1 VPGEP
6 VPVIVTMKTPGDEDV
21 QVNMENPVPFAARV
35 TLGDEKALQFRP
47 AGNGVSDNA
56 TLPAKFSTLVN
67 VIVDMADEPAFTD
80 EGDVAEIVKSPTCET
95 KLAVWVIDPLFAVM
109 VTV

>member
-6 VPVIVTMKTPGDEDV
+6 EAVIVTMKVPGDIDV
-21 QVNMENPVPFAARV
+21 HVNIDEPVPFAVRV

-56 TLPAKFSTLVN
+56 TLPTKF
-67 VIVDMADEPAFTD
+67 
-80 EGDVAEIVKSPTCET
+80 
-95 KLAVWVIDPLFAVM
+95 
-109 VTV
+109 